1 MAADEAICPHCD
13 HIIDTSFLSDEVAAP
28 APRRAAASSGAP
40 RRTGARPS
48 AGAGGPGKPAPRRR
62 PPPGR
67 PSPRTPARQDAS
79 ASRFGSAEYDPD
91 LDGPLEQPSDEV
103 PSYENLRAPRSKTG
117 TFTPPDEA
125 LREMSAF
132 FKQLGLSDQLA
143 FFGAL
148 TIALSCFFPWKST
161 LEEGDVLGMM
171 SLGVV
176 TLIISGILMGAVAIR
191 VQRFMPRLHPLIPWL
206 VQLAS
211 AGFSALWILIF
222 MRLAWDSTEVPSPI
236 GNYTMMRSS
245 PSFGAWVA
253 LIGAG
258 VSLTG
263 TLLGLKEKTR

>member
-1 MAADEAICPHCD
+1 MAPDEAICPRCD
-13 HIIDTSFLSDEVAAP
+13 YIIDASFLSDEVAAP
-28 APRRAAASSGAP
+28 APAPRRTAPPPGAP

-48 AGAGGPGKPAPRRR
+48 AGGAGPGAPRRR
-62 PPPGR
+62 PTGAR
-67 PSPRTPARQDAS
+67 PSPRPPVRQEPA

-91 LDGPLEQPSDEV
+91 LDDPQDDPVSRPV
-103 PSYENLRAPRSKTG
+103 SYAHAGPRSKTG

-125 LREMSAF
+125 LREVGAF
-132 FKQLGLSDQLA
+132 FKQLGMSDQLA

-148 TIALSCFFPWKST
+148 TIAISCFFPWKST
-161 LEEGDVLGMM
+161 LEDGDVLGIL

-176 TLIISGILMGAVAIR
+176 AFITSGVLMGAVTIR

-211 AGFSALWILIF
+211 AAFTTLWILIY

-263 TLLGLKEKTR
+263 TLLGLREKTR